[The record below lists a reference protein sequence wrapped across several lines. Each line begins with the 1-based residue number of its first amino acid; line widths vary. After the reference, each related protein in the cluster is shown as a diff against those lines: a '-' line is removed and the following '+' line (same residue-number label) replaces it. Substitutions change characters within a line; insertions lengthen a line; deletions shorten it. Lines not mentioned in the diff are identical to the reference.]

1 MIINGKFVPVVCNH
15 CGESKFTWYCQPY
28 NKSNHIV
35 DGRLT
40 MHDIGVR
47 FFLGCDE
54 CSETLMIV
62 SGDAVAELLTESMY
76 DK

>member
-1 MIINGKFVPVVCNH
+1 MIVQGKYVPATCHH
-15 CGESKFTWYCQPY
+15 CGTSTFTWYCQAY

-40 MHDIGVR
+40 MHDIDVR

-54 CSETLMIV
+54 CSETLMVV
-62 SGDAVAELLTESMY
+62 SGDAVAHLLTESI
-76 DK
+76 KL